1 MRLSPCV
8 IPVLFVMFLSGCGAV
23 MPSDGWNHFA
33 FSASVASLGTA
44 ATSRPLE
51 SAGVTVG
58 LGLVKEMYDQWRGGG
73 FEASDLLADIAGA
86 LLGGYA
92 AAEICMEDF
101 P

>member
-1 MRLSPCV
+1 MRFSLCV
-8 IPVLFVMFLSGCGAV
+8 APVLFVMFLSGCGAV
-23 MPSDGWNHFA
+23 MQSDGWNHFA
-33 FSASVASLGTA
+33 FSASAASLGTA

-51 SAGVTVG
+51 SAGVTAG
-58 LGLVKEMYDQWRGGG
+58 LGFLKELYDQWRGGG
-73 FEASDLLADIAGA
+73 FQASDLLADMAGA